1 MSKVLIEGYRFHD
14 QKDLALYKNEGK
26 EKGMFRFTKPLLQA
40 ECEDKT
46 IKLLLEAMSQDNLKG
61 TILKA
66 YRKNVDGHWDFCM
79 EGEGK
84 QKGSWGGEQTA
95 EAVARTA
102 QDDEEE
108 THIEKLR
115 AVE

>member
-1 MSKVLIEGYRFHD
+1 MGKLMIEGFRFHE
-14 QKDLALYKNEGK
+14 QQELQMYKSEGK
-26 EKGMFRFTKPLLQA
+26 EKGMFKFTKPILTA

-46 IKLLLEAMSQDNLKG
+46 IESLMSAMADDNLKG

-79 EGEGK
+79 EKEGR
-84 QKGSWGGEQTA
+84 QKGTWGGGETS
-95 EAVARTA
+95 ESKARKSIE
-102 QDDEEE
+102 DSDELEP
-108 THIEKLR
+108 LR

>member
-1 MSKVLIEGYRFHD
+1 MGKLMIEGFRFHE
-14 QKDLALYKNEGK
+14 QTELVLYKKEGK

-46 IKLLLEAMSQDNLKG
+46 ITLLMNAMAEDNLKG

-79 EGEGK
+79 ESEGK
-84 QKGSWGGEQTA
+84 QRGSWGGEHA
-95 EAVARTA
+95 AVAKAEKA
-102 QDDEEE
+102 QRGDDEEME
-108 THIEKLR
+108 PLR
-115 AVE
+115 AVD